1 LAHSDRDRRHDAEF
15 AEYTV
20 ARWPQLVRTAYMLTG
35 DFHEA
40 EDLVQ
45 STLIKVYAQ
54 WQRLRKE
61 EADFYVRRALVN
73 NNRSRYRR
81 RRVVHV
87 LTPFLPDIP
96 DHDLAAHRPVGQ
108 RDVLLEALAGLPP
121 RQRAVV
127 VLRYWD
133 DLSVEEVAQT
143 LDCSPGTVKSQAARA
158 LAKLR
163 AHPMLARHH
172 LTPLGDTP

>member
-1 LAHSDRDRRHDAEF
+1 LAQTDENRRHDADF
-15 AEYTV
+15 VEYTT

-54 WQRLRKE
+54 WRRLRRE

-96 DHDLAAHRPVGQ
+96 EKSVDHPHE
-108 RDVLLEALAGLPP
+108 RDAVLEALAGLPP
-121 RQRAVV
+121 RQRTVV
-127 VLRYWD
+127 VLRYWN
-133 DLSVEEVAQT
+133 DLSVEEVAEIMG
-143 LDCSPGTVKSQAARA
+143 CSPGTVKSQAARA
-158 LAKLR
+158 LTKLR
-163 AHPMLARHH
+163 DHPVLARHH
-172 LTPLGDTP
+172 LTRLGDTP